1 MSVLFL
7 DELPLVRVETFYL
20 RLTDVPFYETGFSNA
35 SLVNLTNVNGT
46 NAIIPGPVGTLPLNQ
61 FIYYIIGALVL
72 IVCSYAIWAILK
84 AMIFPKRYLETMRI
98 GKLKDSDPPP
108 PYRAR
113 RSPAHATLN
122 AIVKDELGRHRTD
135 TRYQTTGYPEPSLVE
150 KPNLPLPVVRELENP
165 DDPDDGTI
173 MQDIGQ
179 WEALVKDKAKLDV
192 TIANLQR
199 IAEARKKGGEAGAIN
214 PRLLQKL
221 QERARIENSINA
233 TYERF
238 RGRRGEWSPEE
249 WQVVELIMEYSR
261 KSTV

>member
-7 DELPLVRVETFYL
+7 DELPLVRVDTFYL

-46 NAIIPGPVGTLPLNQ
+46 NAIIPGPVGTLPLDQ

-72 IVCSYAIWAILK
+72 IICSFEIWAIFV
-84 AMIFPKRYLETMRI
+84 AMISPKRYLEKTRPFESV
-98 GKLKDSDPPP
+98 DAPP

-113 RSPAHATLN
+113 RPPAPARVNT
-122 AIVKDELGRHRTD
+122 IVRDELGRYRTE
-135 TRYQTTGYPEPSLVE
+135 TKYQTNGYPEPSLVA
-150 KPNLPLPVVRELENP
+150 KPNLPLPVVREIADPENS
-165 DDPDDGTI
+165 DDG
-173 MQDIGQ
+173 MALQDIGS
-179 WEALVKDKAKLDV
+179 WEKLVMEKGKLNI

-199 IAEARKKGGEAGAIN
+199 IAEARRKAGELGAIN
-214 PRLLQKL
+214 PRLQAALQK
-221 QERARIENSINA
+221 RAQVENSINA

-238 RGRRGEWSPEE
+238 RERRGEWSAEE

-261 KSTV
+261 RSAI